1 MAAGESAPNRA
12 KSRMNIA
19 LDTIATV
26 DALVADAVAQQAS
39 DLHVEP
45 AAGAWEVRL
54 RVDGLLRTH
63 RQVDPEQGAAIVSR
77 LMVMA
82 QLLTYRRDVPQEGR
96 ASVLVASLDRPIEL
110 RVSIM
115 PTTHGLRAAVRLPA
129 ELTQPRS
136 LEALQL
142 DAPAMRLV
150 HDFLSAASG
159 VLLVVGPAG
168 SGKTTTA
175 YAILEAIRAREDGL
189 SVVALEDPVERDLP
203 GVTQIQVQPFGQ
215 LTYATALRSML
226 RQDPQVLMLGEIRDA
241 ETASIAM
248 QAGLSGHRLVCTF
261 HAADAAQAMARLLE
275 MQVEPYQISSSV
287 FGVITQRLL
296 RRRQGDGYAGRT
308 PVCEAVRIDDTLRRQ
323 IVARADA
330 GQLRAAYE
338 RAPGFE
344 SLATAAANKVNNGV
358 TDSAEVSRVIGAAS
372 AVQSSAVA
380 LQAVELSQAKRPT

>member
-1 MAAGESAPNRA
+1 MEEST
-12 KSRMNIA
+12 
-19 LDTIATV
+19 DTIAVV
-26 DALVADAVAQQAS
+26 DALIAEAVAQRAS

-45 AAGAWEVRL
+45 ASPAWDIRF
-54 RVDGLLRTH
+54 RIDGLLQTQ
-63 RQVDPEQGAAIVSR
+63 RQISPEQGAAIVAR
-77 LMVMA
+77 LMVMS

-96 ASVLVASLDRPIEL
+96 ASVAVRSLDRPIEL

-136 LEALQL
+136 LEALEL
-142 DAPAMRLV
+142 DPPAMRLV
-150 HDFLSAASG
+150 SDFINASSG
-159 VLLVVGPAG
+159 TLLIVGPAG

-175 YAILEAIRAREDGL
+175 YAILEAIRARGDGL

-215 LTYATALRSML
+215 LTYAAALRSIL

-261 HAADAAQAMARLLE
+261 HAADAAQAIARLIE
-275 MQVEPYQISSSV
+275 MQIEPYQVSSSV
-287 FGVITQRLL
+287 FGVISQRLL
-296 RRRQGDGYAGRT
+296 RRKRGDGYAGRV
-308 PVCEAVRIDDTLRRQ
+308 PVCEAVRINDAMRKQ

-330 GQLRAAYE
+330 SQLRVAYE
-338 RAPGFE
+338 RAPSFE
-344 SLATAAANKVNNGV
+344 SLHAAAERKISEGV
-358 TDSAEVSRVIGAAS
+358 TDAAEVVRVVGRGPAE
-372 AVQSSAVA
+372 Q
-380 LQAVELSQAKRPT
+380 